1 MFDFIFTDARFK
13 EKYFGDFRG
22 CAIPNFPPM
31 SEFKKFDFI
40 VPPIEFQE
48 LFSKKIQS
56 IESQK
61 ESINRSLAE
70 SQKLFDYTMDKYFG

>member
-1 MFDFIFTDARFK
+1 
-13 EKYFGDFRG
+13 
-22 CAIPNFPPM
+22 M